1 MTVVIGTKYRD
12 SIMID
17 ESTLFEI
24 KSSSPLYIITN
35 TYRMETI
42 YELKEKLRKAEEAE
56 REKRRQEAMKREKE
70 WRENNIIDV
79 G

>member
-1 MTVVIGTKYRD
+1 
-12 SIMID
+12 
-17 ESTLFEI
+17 
-24 KSSSPLYIITN
+24 
-35 TYRMETI
+35 METI

>member
-1 MTVVIGTKYRD
+1 MIYSNDCD
-12 SIMID
+12 SN
-17 ESTLFEI
+17 
-24 KSSSPLYIITN
+24 PLYIITN

-42 YELKEKLRKAEEAE
+42 YELKEKLRKAEKAE

-79 G
+79 